1 MNVLYDYQ
9 AFSQRVGGVSRY
21 HTELLKHLPDF
32 GIHTRLPNILSDN
45 VYLRDSG
52 FKYRSCPKRIFGKY
66 RSYIMAYLNQL
77 ICKNAV
83 LKKDYD
89 IFHATFVNPY
99 YQSTLGSKP
108 LVVTVHDLIQE
119 KTQRNDA
126 KITAHRRL
134 QQLRRADAIICVSE
148 QTKEDLI
155 NYYPEVSIKDISTI
169 YHGNTQDI
177 PMEFGPR
184 LYKFPYILYV
194 GSREA
199 YKNFPNILQ
208 AMYQLPGDI
217 YLICTGTSFSSE
229 EIKMIDTL
237 HLNNRVIHHFA
248 TDIELMNLYH
258 YAEAFVYPSKM
269 EGFGIPILEAFRL
282 KCPAVVSD
290 IKCFNEVGGD
300 SVKYF
305 DPDKSE
311 SISTVIKTVLE
322 SSVER
327 QNLICKGL
335 ERLKQFS
342 WEKSIEKHAKLYC
355 KLI

>member
-1 MNVLYDYQ
+1 MNILYDYQ
-9 AFSQRVGGVSRY
+9 AFSQRIGGVSRY
-21 HTELLKHLPDF
+21 HMELLHHLPDF
-32 GIHTRLPNILSDN
+32 GINAMLPNILTDN
-45 VYLRDSG
+45 VYLRGSS
-52 FKYRSCPKRIFGKY
+52 FKYRSCPKRILGKY
-66 RSYIMAYLNQL
+66 RPYVMAYLNQL
-77 ICKNAV
+77 ICRQAVKKN
-83 LKKDYD
+83 DYD

-99 YQSTLGSKP
+99 YESALGSKP

-119 KTQRNDA
+119 KTQRKDA
-126 KITAHRRL
+126 KITRQRRL
-134 QQLRRADAIICVSE
+134 QQLRRADAIICVSG
-148 QTKEDLI
+148 QTKEDLLY
-155 NYYPEVSIKDISTI
+155 YYPEVSAKNISII
-169 YHGNTQDI
+169 YHGNNQDI
-177 PMEFGPR
+177 PAHFGAR
-184 LYKFPYILYV
+184 IYKFPYILYV

-199 YKNFPNILQ
+199 YKNFPNMLR
-208 AMYQLPGDI
+208 ALCQLPAEI
-217 YLICTGTSFSSE
+217 HLVCTGSSFSLE
-229 EIKMIDTL
+229 EIELINSL
-237 HLNNRVIHHFA
+237 HLGERVMQYFA
-248 TDIELMNLYH
+248 TDSELLDLYH
-258 YAEAFVYPSKM
+258 YAEAFVYPSTM